1 MFKSNINSIFFTCC
15 GFGRDEIHRSPQ
27 VEVKARA
34 KRNGQSG
41 DKMILLIRFMQ
52 IYGRAFFMDALT
64 GKVE

>member
-1 MFKSNINSIFFTCC
+1 
-15 GFGRDEIHRSPQ
+15 
-27 VEVKARA
+27 VKARA